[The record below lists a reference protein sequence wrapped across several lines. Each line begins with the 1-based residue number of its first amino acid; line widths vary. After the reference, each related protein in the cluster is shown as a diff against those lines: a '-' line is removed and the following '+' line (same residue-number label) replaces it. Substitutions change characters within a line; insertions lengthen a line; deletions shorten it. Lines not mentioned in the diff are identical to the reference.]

1 MHEIKKGQSSFTY
14 EGKEIPLKEGY
25 SISDNLMYLYKIY
38 KKAKNTIALTSTFLK
53 ETKDD
58 ISYIDNIL
66 SLKDIY
72 NEIDYEE
79 LLKELSEN
87 QIIKIKNLNIS
98 KTNKNN
104 KNKEIKAIKP
114 YFITY
119 NNHKIAYGKN
129 NVQNNELT
137 FKRANKNDIY
147 LHIANNHGSHV
158 VIFLNDDD
166 RQNNDVDDKT
176 LNFALNLVLYLSKKN
191 DGTIY
196 VTKIKDV
203 KKGQTP
209 GLANLI
215 KYESYF
221 VKANIDLKEIESLVK
236 NEKRLLD

>member
-1 MHEIKKGQSSFTY
+1 M
-14 EGKEIPLKEGY
+14 
-25 SISDNLMYLYKIY
+25 
-38 KKAKNTIALTSTFLK
+38 
-53 ETKDD
+53 
-58 ISYIDNIL
+58 
-66 SLKDIY
+66 
-72 NEIDYEE
+72 
-79 LLKELSEN
+79 
-87 QIIKIKNLNIS
+87 
-98 KTNKNN
+98 
-104 KNKEIKAIKP
+104 
-114 YFITY
+114 
-119 NNHKIAYGKN
+119 
-129 NVQNNELT
+129 
-137 FKRANKNDIY
+137 
-147 LHIANNHGSHV
+147 

-196 VTKIKDV
+196 VAKIKDV